1 MLIHAGG
8 VTGSPLAVGAD
19 AIRDLATGVLGV
31 PTPRRD
37 QAPVI
42 VPFWQRGGRPRRSRY
57 IHDELL
63 ADGSMVLYHTW
74 RQKIMTLNP
83 TGALIWE
90 CCDGEHDLAM
100 IVREVRD
107 VYPDA
112 RHIDDDVPTLL
123 RQLHENR
130 MIDPVYV

>member
-1 MLIHAGG
+1 
-8 VTGSPLAVGAD
+8 
-19 AIRDLATGVLGV
+19 
-31 PTPRRD
+31 
-37 QAPVI
+37 
-42 VPFWQRGGRPRRSRY
+42 
-57 IHDELL
+57 
-63 ADGSMVLYHTW
+63 MVLYHTW

-112 RHIDDDVPTLL
+112 RHIDEDVPALL

-130 MIDPVYV
+130 MIDPVFA